1 MSDSALTYSTVHG
14 WRALP
19 CPSLPCSGADNA
31 TRNRS
36 AKTVAREWLCEVTMS
51 VLLVLVM
58 CLAVQATSCPSDCS
72 CREVV
77 TCYGL
82 VQDLPISTSSLVI
95 RPPAT
100 AADSSPPDISMLL
113 TRLTELPHLLD
124 LSLVNC
130 AIRDLSNITFDGLE
144 RLKTLDLSCN
154 LITELSE
161 ETSFNQTD
169 LRALDVSHN
178 LIRVIHGAPF
188 RTLCSLEV
196 LNLSGNAIDR
206 IPVNSFCGLHALITL
221 DLSSNNL
228 TALQDEMFV
237 SLTSLQQ
244 LNLSKNQIE
253 TLSESCFSS
262 LQRLQQLDLS
272 WNKLTHMAP
281 GTLQALP
288 SLSRLMIAGN
298 LALGGGNKDTALL
311 VGTGRRLQ
319 TLDASRTGLEH
330 VPAALTHSV
339 RTLRLAG
346 NSIRTVQCG
355 DVDSYPLLQLLD
367 LTNNLLEE
375 MEEDAL
381 GRLEMLVILYLTD
394 NKLHAIPRSLPDEL
408 KILHLE
414 FNRIEQIVSGDLLG
428 LPKLEVLLLNDNN
441 IKVVQEGAFS
451 QMTSLITLDLSR
463 NPISILPAG
472 TMSGPTRLQV
482 LRLSSLTVDPPAE
495 DMCFPVPAPEHL
507 VRLDLSHSPGLARQL
522 LADKAALSAFREL
535 QELNLTNADLINLR
549 SDLLYFLPQLRD
561 LHITGNRLNCSG
573 LLWLALWMRVQD
585 QPEHRQVI
593 CVSPPELYG
602 TLVVDLQD
610 TDMATTTT
618 AATTEKITTITTSI
632 SMQMSSSTLLSTAH
646 VISDINAEVG
656 DLFDNIS
663 ESGSELSTVRG
674 LQNTTK
680 SLREK
685 KNETVRPTSSSGSLT
700 DISEIAPDARAND
713 STSTTTTI
721 SIVTA
726 MSENRFD
733 IPDAASDR
741 VHLYP
746 TGIES
751 PSSTDAANT
760 PVTDGH
766 IAGINPS
773 DNRLATQASNYQ
785 DEAMRTKDASSEQD
799 ASEIRNKATSEVSG
813 VTMPATAASR
823 DNERVAEFSLP
834 HYANQPDNSSLNKPR
849 WHDSEISSD
858 LFMGSERPNNNTPVT
873 ERAVSERTEADNATS
888 GAATGEM
895 SMYSSSRE
903 DGEGAQSSPFMH
915 PGMLVLLAAVL
926 GTGAA
931 LSTLISHVR
940 KRRKRMAEYRGCY
953 NRQQDIEVNSL
964 PGISEL
970 W

>member
-1 MSDSALTYSTVHG
+1 M
-14 WRALP
+14 
-19 CPSLPCSGADNA
+19 
-31 TRNRS
+31 
-36 AKTVAREWLCEVTMS
+36 AREWLCEVTMS
-51 VLLVLVM
+51 VWLVLVM

-82 VQDLPISTSSLVI
+82 VQDLPLSTSSLAI
-95 RPPAT
+95 RPT
-100 AADSSPPDISMLL
+100 DSALPDIQGLVAVL
-113 TRLTELPHLLD
+113 ADLPHLVD
-124 LSLVNC
+124 LSLVGC
-130 AIRDLSNITFDGLE
+130 AIRDLSNVTFDGFE
-144 RLKTLDLSCN
+144 RLRTLDLSRN

-178 LIRVIHGAPF
+178 LIRVIHGSPF

-196 LNLSGNAIDR
+196 LNLSGNAIDF
-206 IPVNSFCGLHALITL
+206 IPVDSFRGLRALLTL
-221 DLSSNNL
+221 DLADNNL
-228 TALQDEMFV
+228 TVLHAEMFA
-237 SLTSLQQ
+237 SLSSLQQ
-244 LNLSKNQIE
+244 LNLSKNQLQ

-288 SLSRLMIAGN
+288 SLSRLMIADN
-298 LALGGGNKDTALL
+298 PALGGGNKDAALL

-319 TLDASRTGLEH
+319 TLDVSRTGLEH

-355 DVDSYPLLQLLD
+355 DLDSYPLLQLLD
-367 LTNNLLEE
+367 LTTNLLKDL
-375 MEEDAL
+375 EEDAL
-381 GRLEMLVILYLTD
+381 GRLEMLVVLYLTK
-394 NKLHAIPRSLPDEL
+394 NKLYAIPRSLPDEL

-414 FNRIEQIVSGDLLG
+414 FNRIEQIVSGDLLA

-472 TMSGPTRLQV
+472 TLSGPSKLQV

-495 DMCFPVPAPEHL
+495 DMTFPVPSPEHL

-522 LADKAALSAFREL
+522 LADKAALVAFREL

-549 SDLLYFLPQLRD
+549 SDLLHFLPQLRD

-585 QPEHRQVI
+585 EPEHREVI

-610 TDMATTTT
+610 TDMDTTTKKT
-618 AATTEKITTITTSI
+618 TTITTSK
-632 SMQMSSSTLLSTAH
+632 STQTTTDMPQSTSY
-646 VISDINAEVG
+646 VVTGINAEVENM
-656 DLFDNIS
+656 FNNIT
-663 ESGSELSTVRG
+663 ENGPELLTIRG

-680 SLREK
+680 SFPEK
-685 KNETVRPTSSSGSLT
+685 KNETVRPTSG
-700 DISEIAPDARAND
+700 EMAE
-713 STSTTTTI
+713 STSTVTTV
-721 SIVTA
+721 SK
-726 MSENRFD
+726 NRSNM
-733 IPDAASDR
+733 PDAATTAADR
-741 VHLYP
+741 VHLFP
-746 TGIES
+746 IVLET
-751 PSSTDAANT
+751 STVATETA
-760 PVTDGH
+760 VTDGR
-766 IAGINPS
+766 IAEINPS
-773 DNRLATQASNYQ
+773 DNRLSTEPSNYKV
-785 DEAMRTKDASSEQD
+785 DAPRTEKSGLDA
-799 ASEIRNKATSEVSG
+799 IRNKPPSEVSG
-813 VTMPATAASR
+813 VTAPATAASR
-823 DNERVAEFSLP
+823 DNERVAEFPHP
-834 HYANQPDNSSLNKPR
+834 HYANQADNSSLNKPH
-849 WHDSEISSD
+849 WHDSEILRD
-858 LFMGSERPNNNTPVT
+858 LFMGSARPSNNTSVVPSTAPVVT
-873 ERAVSERTEADNATS
+873 ETEANATG

-903 DGEGAQSSPFMH
+903 DGDGRSSGLVH
-915 PGMLVLLAAVL
+915 PGMLVLLAAVI
-926 GTGAA
+926 GAGVA
-931 LSTLISHVR
+931 LSTLISHIR
-940 KRRKRMAEYRGCY
+940 KRRKRDATNNGSYS
-953 NRQQDIEVNSL
+953 RQQDIEVNSL
-964 PGISEL
+964 PGLSEL